1 MSIRLRLTLLYT
13 LILALTLLLFG
24 TALYTVQAQGTL
36 NALKQELSRGGE
48 STVQMVLR
56 FYRDAS
62 LLPPDPPPGEDH
74 RPPLQDLSSEPAFQQ
89 LREREIVR
97 VLNAEGV
104 LVATPFAAASEA
116 LPLSVE
122 GLDAL
127 RNQEIWWE
135 IASWDEARLLI
146 YNRPVIV
153 DDELVFI
160 VQTARPLTERE
171 DSLRTLSRTLL
182 IAGVLT
188 TVIAFGIG
196 WALAGAALR
205 PIHRITQTAQAIGNE
220 SDFSRR
226 VDYTGPDDEVGR
238 LATTFNA
245 MLVRLEEAYR
255 RVSEALSLQRDFVAD
270 VSHELRTP
278 LTTIRGNLALLR
290 RTPPLPEAEQNEI
303 LVDAEVESD
312 RMTRLVNNLLLL
324 ARADA
329 GPSLKHAPVAVAPVI
344 EESCRQARQLDR
356 QREIVEHIAKDVTVL
371 GDRDALKQIALILL
385 DNALKHSQ
393 GSITVS
399 VKAEAPWAL
408 LEVRDVGP
416 GIAPDLLPHVF
427 DRFHR
432 GQANSDTPGFG
443 LGLPIAKTLV
453 EGCNGAIAIEST
465 PGCGSV
471 VRVRLPLWA
480 EQDAKPGTSATER

>member
-24 TALYTVQAQGTL
+24 AALYTVQAQGTL
-36 NALKQELSRGGE
+36 NALKEELSRSGE
-48 STVQMVLR
+48 NTAQMVLR
-56 FYRDAS
+56 FYRGAS
-62 LLPPDPPPGEDH
+62 ALPPDPPPGEDH
-74 RPPLQDLSSEPAFQQ
+74 RPPLQDLSAEPVFQQ

-97 VLNAEGV
+97 VLDAEGV
-104 LVATPFAAASEA
+104 LVATPFAAASAA
-116 LPLSVE
+116 LPLSAE

-127 RNQEIWWE
+127 RNHETWWE
-135 IASWDEARLLI
+135 MATWEELRLLI

-153 DDELVFI
+153 NDELIFI

-182 IAGVLT
+182 IAGALT
-188 TVIAFGIG
+188 TMVAFGIG

-220 SDFSRR
+220 RDFSQR
-226 VDYTGPDDEVGR
+226 VDYVGPDDEVGR

-245 MLVRLEEAYR
+245 MLVQLEEAYR
-255 RVSEALSLQRDFVAD
+255 RVSETLSLQRDFVAD

-290 RTPPLPEAEQNEI
+290 RTPPLPEAERGEI
-303 LVDAEVESD
+303 LADAEVESE

-329 GPSLKHAPVAVAPVI
+329 GPSLKKVPVAVTQVI
-344 EESCRQARQLDR
+344 VEACRQARQLDR
-356 QREIVEHIAKDVTVL
+356 QREIVEHISKDVTIL

-393 GSITVS
+393 GPITVAVRVEDS
-399 VKAEAPWAL
+399 SAL
-408 LEVRDVGP
+408 LEVRDVG
-416 GIAPDLLPHVF
+416 
-427 DRFHR
+427 
-432 GQANSDTPGFG
+432 
-443 LGLPIAKTLV
+443 
-453 EGCNGAIAIEST
+453 
-465 PGCGSV
+465 
-471 VRVRLPLWA
+471 
-480 EQDAKPGTSATER
+480 

>member
-24 TALYTVQAQGTL
+24 AALYTVQAQGTL
-36 NALKQELSRGGE
+36 NALKEDLSRSGE
-48 STVQMVLR
+48 NTVQMVLR
-56 FYRDAS
+56 FYRDAPMV
-62 LLPPDPPPGEDH
+62 PPEPPPGEDH
-74 RPPLQDLSSEPAFQQ
+74 RPPLQDLSTEPAFQQ

-97 VLNAEGV
+97 VLNAEGA
-104 LVATPFAAASEA
+104 LIATPFAAASEA
-116 LPLSVE
+116 LPLSAE
-122 GLDAL
+122 GLEAL

-135 IASWDEARLLI
+135 SASWEETRLLI
-146 YNRPVIV
+146 YNRPVMV
-153 DDELVFI
+153 ADELIFI

-171 DSLRTLSRTLL
+171 ASLRTLSRTLL

-205 PIHRITQTAQAIGNE
+205 PIHRITQTAQAIGRE

-226 VDYTGPDDEVGR
+226 VDYVGPDDEIGR
-238 LATTFNA
+238 LAKTFNA

-255 RVSEALSLQRDFVAD
+255 TVSETLNLQRDFVAD

-290 RTPPLPEAEQNEI
+290 RTPPLPEAERGEI
-303 LVDAEVESD
+303 LADAEVESE

-329 GPSLKHAPVAVAPVI
+329 GPSLKKVPVAVTQVMVEA
-344 EESCRQARQLDR
+344 CRQARQLDR
-356 QREIVEHIAKDVTVL
+356 QREIVEHIFKDVTIL

-393 GSITVS
+393 GPITVVVRVEDS
-399 VKAEAPWAL
+399 SAL

-416 GIAPDLLPHVF
+416 GIPPDLLPHVF

-432 GQANSDTPGFG
+432 GQANSNTPGFG

-453 EGCNGAIAIEST
+453 EGCNGAIAIESV
-465 PGCGSV
+465 PGQGSV
-471 VRVRLPLWA
+471 VRVRFPLWV
-480 EQDAKPGTSATER
+480 EPSA

>member
-24 TALYTVQAQGTL
+24 AALYTIQAQGTL
-36 NALKQELSRGGE
+36 NALKEDLSRSGE
-48 STVQMVLR
+48 NTVQMVLR
-56 FYRDAS
+56 FYRDAPMV
-62 LLPPDPPPGEDH
+62 LRDPPPGEDH
-74 RPPLQDLSSEPAFQQ
+74 RPPLQDLSAEPAFQQ

-97 VLNAEGV
+97 VLNAEGA
-104 LVATPFAAASEA
+104 LIATPFAAASEA

-122 GLDAL
+122 GLEAL

-135 IASWDEARLLI
+135 SASWEETRLLI
-146 YNRPVIV
+146 YNRPVMV
-153 DDELVFI
+153 ADELIFI

-171 DSLRTLSRTLL
+171 ASLRTLSRTLL

-205 PIHRITQTAQAIGNE
+205 PIHRITQTAQAIGRE

-226 VDYTGPDDEVGR
+226 VDYVGPDDEIGR
-238 LATTFNA
+238 LAITFNA

-255 RVSEALSLQRDFVAD
+255 TVSETLNLQRDFVAD

-278 LTTIRGNLALLR
+278 LTTIRGNLALLQ
-290 RTPPLPEAEQNEI
+290 RTPPLPEAERGEI
-303 LVDAEVESD
+303 LADAEVESE

-329 GPSLKHAPVAVAPVI
+329 GPSLKKAPVAVTQVI
-344 EESCRQARQLDR
+344 VEACRQARQLDR
-356 QREIVEHIAKDVTVL
+356 QREIVEHISKDVTIL

-393 GSITVS
+393 GPITVAVRVEDS
-399 VKAEAPWAL
+399 WAL

-416 GIAPDLLPHVF
+416 GIPPDLLPHVF

-432 GQANSDTPGFG
+432 GQANSNTPGFG

-453 EGCNGAIAIEST
+453 EGCNGAIAIESV
-465 PGCGSV
+465 PGQGSV
-471 VRVRLPLWA
+471 VRVRFPLWV
-480 EQDAKPGTSATER
+480 EPSA